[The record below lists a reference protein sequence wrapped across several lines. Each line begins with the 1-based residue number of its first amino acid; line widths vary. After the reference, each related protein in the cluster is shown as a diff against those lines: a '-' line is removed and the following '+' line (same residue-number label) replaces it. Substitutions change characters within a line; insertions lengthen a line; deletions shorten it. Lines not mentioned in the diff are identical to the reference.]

1 MTLILVH
8 ADGVV
13 LGALPAY
20 DAELP
25 WWQETSDVVRLA
37 RDLHGVEVE
46 VLRLLDTERAVP
58 HGGAVTYLAEVA
70 GPVPLGLTPVG
81 VDLVEL
87 AHRHEPLRAAY
98 AELGG
103 PARSLEWARSI
114 LGTDAVAVQQRTWNL
129 SAIWALRTP
138 DGTVSWL
145 KQVPTFFRHEAVV
158 LRWLEARVPDLAPRV
173 IAIGDEGRMLLADVP
188 GDDLYTAD
196 AATRAFLACATHP
209 IALAALDD
217 VETLVSGGVPDRRGD
232 ALATWIRTTLHD
244 RIGAHPA
251 AALLDR
257 LDAVLAAVAECGLP
271 DTLVHGDAHP
281 GNVRRDGVRLAVL
294 DWGDSFV
301 GNPAFDAL
309 TLVAQLDEPD
319 QEGVLERW
327 AGLWRDTV
335 PGSEPSRALDLLR
348 PVAALRSAAVY
359 AEFLARIEPTQRRF
373 HDADVPEQLDAAAAY
388 A

>member
-1 MTLILVH
+1 MTLILVD

-37 RDLHGVEVE
+37 RDLHGVDVE

-58 HGGAVTYLAEVA
+58 HGGAVSYLAEVA
-70 GPVPLGLTPVG
+70 GPVPLGLIPVG
-81 VDLVEL
+81 VGLVEL
-87 AHRHEPLRAAY
+87 AQRHEPLRAVY

-114 LGTDAVAVQQRTWNL
+114 LGVDAVAVQQRTWNL

-138 DGTVSWL
+138 NGTISWL

-158 LRWLEARVPDLAPRV
+158 LRWLEARVPDLAPHV

-188 GDDLYTAD
+188 GDDLYAAD
-196 AATRAFLACATHP
+196 AATRAFLVGATHP

-217 VETLVSGGVPDRRGD
+217 VDTLVSRGVPDRRGD
-232 ALATWIRTTLHD
+232 ALATWIRAALHD

-251 AALLDR
+251 VTLLDR

-281 GNVRRDGVRLAVL
+281 GNVRRDGERLAVL

-309 TLVAQLDEPD
+309 ALVAQLDERD
-319 QEGVLERW
+319 QERVLERW

-335 PGSEPSRALDLLR
+335 PGSEPSRALALLR